1 MAENPAATATPST
14 TNTSA
19 PNAAINAFNAQREK
33 LRANFM
39 RLNNTQKI
47 TLLAALAAALAV
59 IVWLVLYSQ
68 SSTYKVLFS
77 NLDERDAGNIT
88 EYLTAQNIPYKVEA
102 YGAILVEEKNVHATR
117 LRLATQGLPRGG
129 HVGFELME
137 NQKFGISQFAEQVN
151 YQRALEGELSKT
163 IEAIASLEKARVHL
177 AIPKPSVFIRENQKP
192 SASVM
197 VKLYPGRILDSTQI
211 AGITHL
217 VASSVPNLPNENV
230 TIVNQDGSILQEKTS
245 KTIESGLDPV
255 QLSYVKEIES
265 GIIKRIE
272 AILEPVFGRAN
283 FKVQASADV
292 DFSKNEQ
299 TAEIYRPNAKPEESA
314 VRSQQ
319 TSESAGVNV
328 TLGGVPGA
336 LTNQPPVPA
345 IAPLTQPSTTPPQPS
360 RSNNKQEPGRLVS
373 AGIDA
378 PLETLGQPIGA
389 NKTNTINYELDKTIR
404 HTKGAIG
411 EIRRLTAAVVV
422 NFKKVVAEDGTASLV
437 SLTDEELGKVE
448 SLVKDAMGFNQNRGD
463 SVAVVSSQFND
474 MQTSVVGNFIS
485 AALENPAPLE
495 AGASILKYLVV
506 ALILAFLY
514 FKIMRPALR
523 TMFPTAE
530 DERVRAEAKVKLAE
544 AEKHPIV
551 TEEVEEVEY
560 DDEGNVV
567 SRTTT
572 TRRARQKPEEI
583 DEEAPPEETTEE
595 RRARLARRV
604 ASVPYADKL
613 NKARDMAIS
622 DPKAVASVVKEWMGA
637 NGT

>member
-1 MAENPAATATPST
+1 MAENPA
-14 TNTSA
+14 
-19 PNAAINAFNAQREK
+19 NADSLSQNNPTQNAQHVALAFLTAQREK
-33 LRANFM
+33 WRTHFL

-47 TLLAALAAALAV
+47 ALLSSLALALA
-59 IVWLVLYSQ
+59 IVFWLFLYQQ
-68 SSTYKVLFS
+68 SPHYRVLFS
-77 NLDERDAGNIT
+77 NLDARDAGNIT
-88 EYLTAQNIPYKVEA
+88 EYLTAQNIA
-102 YGAILVEEKNVHATR
+102 YRLENNGAILVEEKNVHATR

-151 YQRALEGELSKT
+151 YQRALEGELAKT

-177 AIPKPSVFIRENQKP
+177 AIPKPSVFIREDQKP

-197 VKLYPGRILDSTQI
+197 VKLYPGRVLDSTQI

-217 VASSVPNLPNENV
+217 ISSSVPNLPNENV
-230 TIVNQDGSILQEKTS
+230 TIVNQDGSILQQVKS
-245 KTIESGLDPV
+245 KIMESGLDPV
-255 QLSYVKEIES
+255 QLSYVKEIENA
-265 GIIKRIE
+265 IVKRIE
-272 AILEPVFGRAN
+272 SILEPVFGRAN

-345 IAPLTQPSTTPPQPS
+345 IAPLTQPATTLPQPN
-360 RSNNKQEPGRLVS
+360 RNNNNQAPGRLVA

-448 SLVKDAMGFNQNRGD
+448 SLVKDAMGFNPNRGD
-463 SVAVVSSQFND
+463 SVAVVSSAFNTPEQN
-474 MQTSVVGNFIS
+474 MVTNLWASI
-485 AALENPAPLE
+485 LENPDNATI
-495 AGASILKYLVV
+495 GAQMLKYILAFVV
-506 ALILAFLY
+506 LAFLY
-514 FKIMRPALR
+514 FKIMRPALK

-530 DERVRAEAKVKLAE
+530 EEKARAEALILAE
-544 AEKHPIV
+544 KQNML

-560 DDEGNVV
+560 DDDGNVL

-572 TRRARQKPEEI
+572 KREKRHDPV
-583 DEEAPPEETTEE
+583 EETKEIETDEE
-595 RRARLARRV
+595 RRARLQQEA
-604 ASVPYADKL
+604 ANTPYADKL
-613 NKARDMAIS
+613 VKARDLALTN
-622 DPKAVASVVKEWMGA
+622 PQAVASVVKEWMGA

>member
-1 MAENPAATATPST
+1 MAENPA
-14 TNTSA
+14 
-19 PNAAINAFNAQREK
+19 NAAPASNASSALYAARDALASKREE
-33 LRANFM
+33 LRARFM
-39 RLNNTQKI
+39 RLNNAQKI
-47 TLLAALAAALAV
+47 ALLSSIAAAFAV
-59 IVWLVLYSQ
+59 VLWLILYNP
-68 SSTYKVLFS
+68 TDNYRVLFS
-77 NLDERDAGNIT
+77 NLDDRDAGNIT
-88 EYLTAQNIPYKVEA
+88 EYLTAQNIPYKIEA
-102 YGAILVEEKNVHATR
+102 HGAILVEEKNVHALR

-177 AIPKPSVFIRENQKP
+177 AIPKPSVFIREDQKP

-197 VKLYPGRILDSTQI
+197 VKIYPGRLLDSTQI

-217 VASSVPNLPNENV
+217 IAASVPNMPNENV

-255 QLSYVKEIES
+255 QLSYVKEIEL
-265 GIIKRIE
+265 GIVKRIE
-272 AILEPVFGRAN
+272 AILQPVFGGNN
-283 FKVQASADV
+283 FKVQASADI

-299 TAEIYRPNAKPEESA
+299 TAEIYRPNAKPEDSA

-345 IAPLTQPSTTPPQPS
+345 IAPLTQPSTTLAQPS
-360 RSNNKQEPGRLVS
+360 RNNNNNQQPGRLVS

-389 NKTNTINYELDKTIR
+389 NKTNTINYEVDKTIR

-422 NFKKVVAEDGTASLV
+422 NFKKVVAEDGTASFV
-437 SLTDEELGKVE
+437 SLTDEELRKVE
-448 SLVKDAMGFNQNRGD
+448 SLVKDAMGFNPNRGD
-463 SVAVVSSQFND
+463 SVAVVSSQFSD
-474 MQTSVVGNFIS
+474 ADSPSVVGNFIS
-485 AALENPAPLE
+485 AALENPAPIE
-495 AGASILKYLVV
+495 AGVNLLKY
-506 ALILAFLY
+506 AFAGLILAFLY
-514 FKIMRPALR
+514 FKIMRPALS

-530 DERVRAEAKVKLAE
+530 EERKRAEAQVLTQN
-544 AEKHPIV
+544 HQMV

-572 TRRARQKPEEI
+572 KRRKRKDPEEN
-583 DEEAPPEETTEE
+583 EEEDAPLEETTEE
-595 RRARLARRV
+595 RRARLARRTTN
-604 ASVPYADKL
+604 VPYADKL

-622 DPKAVASVVKEWMGA
+622 DPKAVASVVKEWMGI

>member
-1 MAENPAATATPST
+1 MAENPA
-14 TNTSA
+14 
-19 PNAAINAFNAQREK
+19 NADSLSQNNPTQNAQHVALAFLTAQREK
-33 LRANFM
+33 WRTHFL

-47 TLLAALAAALAV
+47 ALLSSLALALA
-59 IVWLVLYSQ
+59 IVFWLFLYQQ
-68 SSTYKVLFS
+68 SPHYRVLFS
-77 NLDERDAGNIT
+77 NLDARDAGNIT
-88 EYLTAQNIPYKVEA
+88 EYLTAQNIA
-102 YGAILVEEKNVHATR
+102 YRLENNGAILVEEKNVHATR

-151 YQRALEGELSKT
+151 YQRALEGELAKT

-177 AIPKPSVFIRENQKP
+177 AIPKPSVFIREDQKP

-197 VKLYPGRILDSTQI
+197 IKLYPGRILDSTQI

-217 VASSVPNLPNENV
+217 ISSSVPNLPNENV
-230 TIVNQDGSILQEKTS
+230 TIVNQDGSILQQVKS
-245 KTIESGLDPV
+245 KIMESGLDPV
-255 QLSYVKEIES
+255 QLSYVKEIENA
-265 GIIKRIE
+265 IVKRIE
-272 AILEPVFGRAN
+272 SILEPVFGPAN

-411 EIRRLTAAVVV
+411 EIRRLTAAVVL
-422 NFKKVVAEDGTASLV
+422 NYKKTLAEDGSV
-437 SLTDEELGKVE
+437 SFAPLSDEELKKIE
-448 SLVKDAMGFNQNRGD
+448 NLVKDAMGFNPNRGD
-463 SVAVVSSQFND
+463 SVAVVSSAFNTPEQN
-474 MQTSVVGNFIS
+474 MVANLWASI
-485 AALENPAPLE
+485 LENPENATI
-495 AGASILKYLVV
+495 GAQMLKYILAFVV
-506 ALILAFLY
+506 LAFLY
-514 FKIMRPALR
+514 FKIMRPALK

-530 DERVRAEAKVKLAE
+530 EEKARAEALILAE
-544 AEKHPIV
+544 KQNML

-560 DDEGNVV
+560 DDDGNVL

-572 TRRARQKPEEI
+572 KREKRHDPV
-583 DEEAPPEETTEE
+583 EETKEIETDEE
-595 RRARLARRV
+595 RRARLQQEA
-604 ASVPYADKL
+604 ANTPYADKL
-613 NKARDMAIS
+613 VKARDLALTN
-622 DPKAVASVVKEWMGA
+622 PQAVASVVKEWMGA

>member
-1 MAENPAATATPST
+1 MAENPA
-14 TNTSA
+14 
-19 PNAAINAFNAQREK
+19 NADSLSQNNPTQNAQHVALAFLTAQREK
-33 LRANFM
+33 WRTHFL

-47 TLLAALAAALAV
+47 ALLSSLALALA
-59 IVWLVLYSQ
+59 IVFWLFLYQQ
-68 SSTYKVLFS
+68 SPHYRVLFS
-77 NLDERDAGNIT
+77 NLDARDAGNIT
-88 EYLTAQNIPYKVEA
+88 EYLTAQNIA
-102 YGAILVEEKNVHATR
+102 YRLENNGAILVEEKNVHATR

-177 AIPKPSVFIRENQKP
+177 AIPKPSVFIREDQKP

-197 VKLYPGRILDSTQI
+197 IKLYPGRILDSTQI

-217 VASSVPNLPNENV
+217 ISSSVPNLPNENV
-230 TIVNQDGSILQEKTS
+230 TIVNQDGSILQQVKS
-245 KTIESGLDPV
+245 KIMESGLDPV
-255 QLSYVKEIES
+255 QLSYVKEIENA
-265 GIIKRIE
+265 IVKRIE
-272 AILEPVFGRAN
+272 SILEPVFGPAN

-345 IAPLTQPSTTPPQPS
+345 IAPLTQPATTLPQPS

-411 EIRRLTAAVVV
+411 EIRRLTAAVVL
-422 NFKKVVAEDGTASLV
+422 NYKKTLAEDGSV
-437 SLTDEELGKVE
+437 SFAPLSDEELKKIE
-448 SLVKDAMGFNQNRGD
+448 NLVKDAMGFNPNRGD
-463 SVAVVSSQFND
+463 SVAVVSSAFNTPEQN
-474 MQTSVVGNFIS
+474 MVANLWASI
-485 AALENPAPLE
+485 LENPENATI
-495 AGASILKYLVV
+495 GAQMLKYILAFVV
-506 ALILAFLY
+506 LAFLY
-514 FKIMRPALR
+514 FKIMRPALK

-530 DERVRAEAKVKLAE
+530 EEKARAEALILAE
-544 AEKHPIV
+544 KQNML

-560 DDEGNVV
+560 DDDGNVL

-572 TRRARQKPEEI
+572 KREKRHDPV
-583 DEEAPPEETTEE
+583 EETKEIETDEE
-595 RRARLARRV
+595 RRARLQQEA
-604 ASVPYADKL
+604 ANTPYADKL
-613 NKARDMAIS
+613 VKARDLALTN
-622 DPKAVASVVKEWMGA
+622 PQAVASVVKEWMGA

>member
-1 MAENPAATATPST
+1 MAENPA
-14 TNTSA
+14 
-19 PNAAINAFNAQREK
+19 NADSLSQNNPTQNAQHVALAFLTAQREK
-33 LRANFM
+33 WRTHFL

-47 TLLAALAAALAV
+47 ALLSSLALALA
-59 IVWLVLYSQ
+59 IVFWLFLYQQ
-68 SSTYKVLFS
+68 SPHYRVLFS
-77 NLDERDAGNIT
+77 NLDARDAGNIT
-88 EYLTAQNIPYKVEA
+88 EYLTAQNIA
-102 YGAILVEEKNVHATR
+102 YRLENNGAILVEEKNVHATR

-151 YQRALEGELSKT
+151 YQRALEGELAKT

-177 AIPKPSVFIRENQKP
+177 AIPKPSVFIREDQKP

-217 VASSVPNLPNENV
+217 ISSSVPNLPNENV
-230 TIVNQDGSILQEKTS
+230 TIVNQDGSILQQVKS
-245 KTIESGLDPV
+245 KIMESGLDPV
-255 QLSYVKEIES
+255 QLSYVKEIENA
-265 GIIKRIE
+265 IVKRIE
-272 AILEPVFGRAN
+272 SILEPVFGPAN

-411 EIRRLTAAVVV
+411 EIRRLTAAVVL
-422 NFKKVVAEDGTASLV
+422 NYKKTLAEDGSV
-437 SLTDEELGKVE
+437 SFAPLSDEELKKIE
-448 SLVKDAMGFNQNRGD
+448 NLVKDAMGFNPNRGD
-463 SVAVVSSQFND
+463 SVAVVSSAFNTPEQN
-474 MQTSVVGNFIS
+474 MVANLWASI
-485 AALENPAPLE
+485 LENPDNATI
-495 AGASILKYLVV
+495 GAQMLKYILAFVV
-506 ALILAFLY
+506 LAFLY
-514 FKIMRPALR
+514 FKIMRPALK

-530 DERVRAEAKVKLAE
+530 EEKARAEALILAE
-544 AEKHPIV
+544 KQNML

-560 DDEGNVV
+560 DDDGNVL

-572 TRRARQKPEEI
+572 KREKRHDPV
-583 DEEAPPEETTEE
+583 EETKEIETDEE
-595 RRARLARRV
+595 RRARLQQEA
-604 ASVPYADKL
+604 ANTPYADKL
-613 NKARDMAIS
+613 VKARDLALTN
-622 DPKAVASVVKEWMGA
+622 PQAVASVVKEWMGA

>member
-1 MAENPAATATPST
+1 MAENPANADSLSQNNPTQNAQ
-14 TNTSA
+14 
-19 PNAAINAFNAQREK
+19 NAALAFLTAQREK
-33 LRANFM
+33 WRTHFL

-47 TLLAALAAALAV
+47 ALLSSLALALA
-59 IVWLVLYSQ
+59 IVFWLFLYQQ
-68 SSTYKVLFS
+68 SPHYRVLFS
-77 NLDERDAGNIT
+77 NLDARDAGNIT
-88 EYLTAQNIPYKVEA
+88 EYLTAQNIA
-102 YGAILVEEKNVHATR
+102 YRLENNGAILVEEKNVHATR

-151 YQRALEGELSKT
+151 YQRALEGELAKT

-177 AIPKPSVFIRENQKP
+177 AIPKPSVFIREDQKP

-217 VASSVPNLPNENV
+217 ISSSVPNLPNENV
-230 TIVNQDGSILQEKTS
+230 TIVNQDGSILQQVKS
-245 KTIESGLDPV
+245 KIMESGLDPV
-255 QLSYVKEIES
+255 QLSYVKEIENA
-265 GIIKRIE
+265 IVKRIE
-272 AILEPVFGRAN
+272 SILEPVFGPAN

-411 EIRRLTAAVVV
+411 EIRRLTAAVVL
-422 NFKKVVAEDGTASLV
+422 NYKKTLAEDGSV
-437 SLTDEELGKVE
+437 SFAPLSDEELKKIE
-448 SLVKDAMGFNQNRGD
+448 NLVKDAMGFNPNRGD
-463 SVAVVSSQFND
+463 SVAVVSSAFNTPEQN
-474 MQTSVVGNFIS
+474 MVANLWASI
-485 AALENPAPLE
+485 LENPDNATI
-495 AGASILKYLVV
+495 GAQMLKYILAFVV
-506 ALILAFLY
+506 LAFLY
-514 FKIMRPALR
+514 FKIMRPALK

-530 DERVRAEAKVKLAE
+530 EEKARAEALILAE
-544 AEKHPIV
+544 KQNML

-560 DDEGNVV
+560 DDDGNVL

-572 TRRARQKPEEI
+572 KREKRHDPV
-583 DEEAPPEETTEE
+583 EETKEIETDEE
-595 RRARLARRV
+595 RRARLQQEA
-604 ASVPYADKL
+604 ANTPYADKL
-613 NKARDMAIS
+613 VKARDLALTN
-622 DPKAVASVVKEWMGA
+622 PQAVASVVKEWMGA